1 MDQELIR
8 ASVKAFSQA
17 VVAGDSDL
25 MAGYLADELRAK
37 NFTVSGWV
45 QDFDVVGIEARGDE
59 VVVRAHCTGNTAKL
73 LETSWTE
80 EPGESR
86 TVEISGPTTMLET
99 YWTEEHGQP
108 RVVAFGIDSAPIP
121 RIPPL

>member
-1 MDQELIR
+1 MDQELIH

-17 VVAGDSDL
+17 VVEGDSGR
-25 MAGYLADELRAK
+25 MAGYLADELRAR
-37 NFTVSGWV
+37 NFAVNGWM
-45 QDFDVVGIEARGDE
+45 DAFDVVGIEDRGSE
-59 VVVRAHCTGNTAKL
+59 VVVRAQCTGNAEKL

-86 TVEISGPTTMLET
+86 TVAISGPRTMLET

-108 RVVAFGIDSAPIP
+108 RVVAFGTASIP
-121 RIPPL
+121 RIPPW

>member
-17 VVAGDSDL
+17 VVEGDSSR
-25 MAGYLADELRAK
+25 MAGYLADELRAR
-37 NFTVSGWV
+37 NFAVNGWV
-45 QDFDVVGIEARGDE
+45 DAFDVVGIEDRGGE
-59 VVVRAHCTGNTAKL
+59 LVVKAHCTGNTEKL
-73 LETSWTE
+73 LEASWTE

-86 TVEISGPTTMLET
+86 TVAISGPTTMLET

-108 RVVAFGIDSAPIP
+108 RVVAFGAVSIP
-121 RIPPL
+121 RIPPW